1 VEFSHGGELPML
13 VIGLVAI
20 LYYFGRE
27 LPMRPLLGGLISLA
41 GFALLMAGRTDTPAL
56 ILALILGAGGILL
69 AWGRWE

>member
-27 LPMRPLLGGLISLA
+27 LFR
-41 GFALLMAGRTDTPAL
+41 
-56 ILALILGAGGILL
+56 
-69 AWGRWE
+69 